1 MLKRLIALAVLLIV
15 VPGFAEADIGRIKR
29 SKGAATVERGG
40 VAIEA
45 AIGLALEAS
54 DILVTGPDGRISITF
69 IDNSRFSAGPNS
81 RVVLEQFTFN
91 PTTHE
96 GGFVTR
102 LEKGSLAVISGQIA
116 KQTPDAMQVRT
127 PTSILGVRGTRFVVE
142 AGQ

>member
-40 VAIEA
+40 VTMEA

-54 DILVTGPDGRISITF
+54 DILLTGPDGRISVTF

-81 RVVLEQFTFN
+81 RVVSVVSTLGT
-91 PTTHE
+91 
-96 GGFVTR
+96 G
-102 LEKGSLAVISGQIA
+102 AVVS
-116 KQTPDAMQVRT
+116 
-127 PTSILGVRGTRFVVE
+127 
-142 AGQ
+142 